1 MLCRM
6 FFPYFQK
13 VQERDRDSI
22 GIKRENKQELCKILY
37 GSTNFYMFFAVME
50 EYSLGIGLYFM
61 NASEYFLELDFG
73 ARGLPFRI
81 MIRSMPPALPLPL
94 VPKTL
99 PAQKQLN
106 TSQITC
112 FRVSVNQLLKNF
124 LLLFRSDVIA
134 HNRRLF
140 CHNRALHM
148 VRFSVQQANKG
159 LLNRNGSFQQC
170 FHRGIIAPVLDSANI

>member
-6 FFPYFQK
+6 FFPYLQK

-22 GIKRENKQELCKILY
+22 GIKRENQQELCKILY

-50 EYSLGIGLYFM
+50 KYSLGIGLYFM

-94 VPKTL
+94 VPKL
-99 PAQKQLN
+99 FLRKNNL
-106 TSQITC
+106 I
-112 FRVSVNQLLKNF
+112 LLKSHVFAF
-124 LLLFRSDVIA
+124 LSINCSKISYSSSEA
-134 HNRRLF
+134 T
-140 CHNRALHM
+140 
-148 VRFSVQQANKG
+148 S
-159 LLNRNGSFQQC
+159 
-170 FHRGIIAPVLDSANI
+170 